1 MHCTKRGKLAVLSI
15 GVLVAMILV
24 CYFYLI
30 QKSRFRFAVSSS
42 KLLEYNQA
50 AITSDSSMCSQL
62 GMSILREKNGSTIDS
77 VIVTLVCMAL
87 DQPMSTGIGGS
98 LIMNIYDSKSQK
110 NVIIDASGKSP
121 HHVTSLKNM
130 SHLTGPSSVTVPGQL
145 YGLWQAHQMYG
156 SLPWKH
162 LFAPVIHLAT
172 QGFNVSR
179 LLANT
184 LKEMESEIKDQP
196 LLRELYVNEATRHV
210 YQEGDLM
217 KHPRLAKTLEI
228 ISEEGFLAVYNGSLS
243 NAIVEDLRDAG
254 EGSLMSL
261 SDLTSYNVKFPAP
274 LRTRLSNG
282 DQVMATP
289 PPSSGPIVQL
299 ILNVLDLYEFKPNYR
314 TNLNMFATTL
324 HRIIETFKF
333 AYGIRSRLEDPGFD
347 EDVTQFLVNLTSTE
361 WATGIKSQ
369 IDDHSTYDSGYY
381 NPGTLN
387 EEGLG
392 TTHLN
397 CIGLD
402 GIAVSVTSS
411 LNHRFGAQILGRR
424 TGILFN
430 NGMAAFSTPSRH
442 NRSASINQ
450 PLPNLIGANKSPMSY
465 VSPIIMTDNT
475 GNTKLVIGASGGT
488 KIISSL
494 SYVMNNLVW
503 FNDTIKEAIDALRV
517 HDQILPAQTNTED
530 YLPKKVI
537 EKLKKF
543 GHDITSYGSL
553 SFVHGIYQKNGTF
566 SVNIDYRSG
575 AIPAGF

>member
-30 QKSRFRFAVSSS
+30 QKSRFRFAVSGS

-121 HHVTSLKNM
+121 HHVASLKNM
-130 SHLTGPSSVTVPGQL
+130 SHLKGPSSVTVPGQL

-184 LKEMESEIKDQP
+184 LKEMESEVKDQP

-217 KHPRLAKTLEI
+217 KHPRLAKSLKI

-299 ILNVLDLYEFKPNYR
+299 ILNVLD
-314 TNLNMFATTL
+314 
-324 HRIIETFKF
+324 
-333 AYGIRSRLEDPGFD
+333 
-347 EDVTQFLVNLTSTE
+347 Q

-369 IDDHSTYDSGYY
+369 IDDHSTYESGYY

-517 HDQILPAQTNTED
+517 HNQIIPAQTNTED